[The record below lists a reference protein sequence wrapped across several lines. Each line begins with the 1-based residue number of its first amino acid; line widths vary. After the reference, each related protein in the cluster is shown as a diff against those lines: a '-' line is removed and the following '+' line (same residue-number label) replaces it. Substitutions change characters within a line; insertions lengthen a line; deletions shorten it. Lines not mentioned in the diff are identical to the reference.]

1 MNEKQN
7 KRHAELL
14 EVLVLLVDGG
24 LRNAVPSAESRRTA
38 SREVA
43 QNVLEFLADKISD
56 EEPPSPSRE
65 ELRKVITDEVNDNVC
80 YCGCTDKETVA
91 RAVHGAVWELL
102 KKYPGSK

>member
-43 QNVLEFLADKISD
+43 QNVLEFLADKLLVD
-56 EEPPSPSRE
+56 ESRTSQLPAMSIAE
-65 ELRKVITDEVNDNVC
+65 FRAHLAQCVAEVADWPDWKRNQLRSGD
-80 YCGCTDKETVA
+80 
-91 RAVHGAVWELL
+91 
-102 KKYPGSK
+102 SK